1 MISQSYDGGV
11 VMFKKTMLF
20 GFLLLFYAG
29 LTWAEHS
36 GVMQWDVNQQFN
48 RVYREVYRSMEEHR
62 FFVIFEANIGAN
74 LRGYAGRRGENPD
87 RIGLEE
93 IRSMVFCNIAYT
105 QQLASQDP
113 DVLSL
118 CPMHIT
124 FVQKGPTTRILFT
137 RPTVVGQGS
146 TAMPLLKEIETEVDE
161 AVKAGISAATAHE
174 PMPRP
179 VMPPSPVAPP
189 VP

>member
-1 MISQSYDGGV
+1 
-11 VMFKKTMLF
+11 
-20 GFLLLFYAG
+20 
-29 LTWAEHS
+29 
-36 GVMQWDVNQQFN
+36 
-48 RVYREVYRSMEEHR
+48 
-62 FFVIFEANIGAN
+62 
-74 LRGYAGRRGENPD
+74 
-87 RIGLEE
+87 
-93 IRSMVFCNIAYT
+93 MVFCNIAYT

-124 FVQKGPTTRILFT
+124 FVQKGPTTTRILFT

-161 AVKAGISAATAHE
+161 AVKAGISAATKRE

>member
-1 MISQSYDGGV
+1 
-11 VMFKKTMLF
+11 MFKKTMLL
-20 GFLLLFYAG
+20 GFLLLFHAG
-29 LTWAEHS
+29 LIWAEIP
-36 GVMQWDVNQQFN
+36 GVMQWDVNQEFN
-48 RVYREVYRSMEEHR
+48 RVYREVYRSMEERR
-62 FFVIFEANIGAN
+62 FFVVFEANIGAN
-74 LRGYAGRRGENPD
+74 LRGYAGRRGEVPD
-87 RIGLEE
+87 RTGFQE

-105 QQLASQDP
+105 QQVASQDP

-118 CPMHIT
+118 CPMHLT

-146 TAMPLLKEIETEVDE
+146 TAMPLLKEMETEVGK
-161 AVKAGISAATAHE
+161 AVEAGISAATTHA

-179 VMPPSPVAPP
+179 VMPPSPGTPP